1 MPARVRRDVPA
12 GVAVHGLFVTFGLVI
27 AALFPFFAIYL
38 RDKGLSADQ
47 IGLVLAAMAVMR
59 MFLLPAWGHIADTS
73 IGRLTALQIGA
84 AGAGLAAVFLAFADG
99 FGPVTV
105 AACLL
110 SAFMVSTGP
119 NVDAIALEHLG
130 EERMADYGHIR
141 AWESLSYAAGCLV
154 FGAVMEAAGVGWEMT
169 LYALASFA
177 VLAWSTTIRRDRPV
191 KAAGHGRLGAVGA
204 VFRAAPRFWGFLA
217 ATLLIWTAFNAAWN
231 FISLRISDEGGGPL
245 LIGLGT
251 ALGGLIEVPVMRV
264 SSRLQRRLGLRK
276 VYALGCLV
284 YAFGFLLWGLVSDPT
299 ILSFLTV
306 FEGIAFALL
315 FTTGV
320 VVVGRLLPSTL
331 YSTGGSVAMMVGFGI
346 GPILGAG
353 IGGFVFERLG
363 PVTLYAGA
371 SALALAAAGVAWIAL
386 STPALSHPGPAV
398 EPVL

>member
-1 MPARVRRDVPA
+1 MPARARPEVPA
-12 GVAVHGLFVTFGLVI
+12 GIAVHGLFVTFGLVI
-27 AALFPFFAIYL
+27 ASLFPFFAIYL

-59 MFLLPAWGHIADTS
+59 TFLLPAWGHIADTS

-84 AGAGLAAVFLAFADG
+84 AGAGVAAVVLAFAEG
-99 FGPVTV
+99 FGAITL

-110 SAFMVSTGP
+110 SAFMIATGP

-130 EERMADYGHIR
+130 KDRMADYGHIR

-154 FGAVMEAAGVGWEMT
+154 FGVVLEVAGVGWEMT
-169 LYALASFA
+169 LFALSAFS
-177 VLAWSTTIRRDRPV
+177 VLAWSATIRRDRPTETV
-191 KAAGHGRLGAVGA
+191 SHGRLGAVGA

-217 ATLLIWTAFNAAWN
+217 ATLLVWTAFNAAWN

-264 SSRLQRRLGLRK
+264 SSRLQRRFGLRK
-276 VYALGCLV
+276 VYALGCLI
-284 YAFGFLLWGLVSDPT
+284 YAGAFLAWGLVSDPA

-306 FEGIAFALL
+306 FEGAAFALL

-320 VVVGRLLPSTL
+320 VVVGRLLPSSL
-331 YSTGGSVAMMVGFGI
+331 YSTGGSVAAMVGFGI

-371 SALALAAAGVAWIAL
+371 SVLAISAAGVSWIAL
-386 STPALSHPGPAV
+386 STPALADPEAET